1 MKFGTQSRSSSLIIN
16 IMFEIADLELKL
28 KTLAD
33 CLKIIKMSN
42 GLKIAMCS
50 ILKKF
55 GTQNKSKMLIMNI
68 FLGFHDLDPKL

>member
-33 CLKIIKMSN
+33 CLKIVEMSN

-68 FLGFHDLDPKL
+68 FLRFHDLDPKL